1 MISSN
6 SPSQLRGVPTLKQK
20 NGQNEDCYRFLA
32 VQVNNVST
40 FDKMWSDKLLHR
52 VYHEAIQSPPSYA
65 DMEIFMAKAVAA
77 NKATTKAAT
86 KPAKPTAMPNGLD
99 VGKKA
104 PAFALPADDGS
115 TVKMKDLKG
124 KKIVLYFY
132 PKDMTPG
139 CTTEAIDFSA
149 KKKAFEKAGAEVFG
163 ISKDSTER
171 HLKFRDKHDL
181 TIGLLSDEDGEM
193 LEAYGVWA
201 EKSLYGRK
209 FMGINRTTFLIDEKG
224 VIVRIWQ
231 KVKVKD
237 HAEDVLDAVKAL

>member
-1 MISSN
+1 
-6 SPSQLRGVPTLKQK
+6 
-20 NGQNEDCYRFLA
+20 
-32 VQVNNVST
+32 
-40 FDKMWSDKLLHR
+40 
-52 VYHEAIQSPPSYA
+52 
-65 DMEIFMAKAVAA
+65 MAKAAA
-77 NKATTKAAT
+77 PKTPAKKPAPKAA
-86 KPAKPTAMPNGLD
+86 KSTAMPNGLD

-132 PKDMTPG
+132 PKDLTPG
-139 CTTEAIDFSA
+139 CTTEAIEFSA

-163 ISKDSTER
+163 ISRDTVEK
-171 HLKFRDKHDL
+171 HIKFRDKHEL
-181 TIGLLSDEDGEM
+181 SVRLLSDEGGEM

-209 FMGINRTTFLIDEKG
+209 FMGINRTTFLIDENG
-224 VIVRIWQ
+224 VIARIWQ